1 MIELKNII
9 TEALNTYSVEM
20 AMKSNRKYGLM
31 GILDE
36 IRAVQKIT
44 IVQNVTPTNNPKFG
58 KEKYL
63 SDKVE
68 YTLLKVKWVTRTNP
82 KEDLEQFKR
91 DMLTTTDLQDTGLR
105 IPGILSLKFKTE
117 TLKRVDY

>member
-36 IRAVQKIT
+36 IRAVEKIT

>member
-1 MIELKNII
+1 MIKLKNII

-44 IVQNVTPTNNPKFG
+44 IVQNITPTNDPKFG
-58 KEKYL
+58 TTKYI

-68 YTLLKVKWVTRTNP
+68 FTLLKVKWVTRTNP
-82 KEDLEQFKR
+82 RDDLKQFKR

-105 IPGILSLKFKTE
+105 IPGILSLKFKE
-117 TLKRVDY
+117 DTLKRVDY

>member
-1 MIELKNII
+1 MKN
-9 TEALNTYSVEM
+9 EFM
-20 AMKSNRKYGLM
+20 
-31 GILDE
+31 
-36 IRAVQKIT
+36 IRAIQLSKESVNSGGGPFGTVIVKDNKI
-44 IVQNVTPTNNPKFG
+44 IAEGSNKVTPTNDPRFG

-68 YTLLKVKWVTRTNP
+68 FTLLKVKWVTRTNP

-91 DMLTTTDLQDTGLR
+91 DMLVTTDLKDTGIR
-105 IPGILSLKFKTE
+105 IPGILSLKFKTD